1 MIRQRM
7 SQALPIILALFFF
20 VAPSLVFAFDVP
32 RMSSE
37 DLRDKLGQEGL
48 VVVDVRTGRDWK
60 SSEFKIK
67 GAVRAETTEIVK
79 WASAYGKDTTLVLY
93 CA

>member
-1 MIRQRM
+1 MTHQRKSRGLIVLLAFFFCLTATLAFGLDVERM
-7 SQALPIILALFFF
+7 SK
-20 VAPSLVFAFDVP
+20 
-32 RMSSE
+32 E
-37 DLRDKLGQEGL
+37 ELRDTLGQEGL

-67 GAVRAETTEIVK
+67 GAVRLEGDIVK
-79 WASAYGKDTTLVLY
+79 WASQYDKETTLVLY

>member
-1 MIRQRM
+1 MKRM
-7 SQALPIILALFFF
+7 S
-20 VAPSLVFAFDVP
+20 VMLVWMLGFIFCLSAGGTAAELEID
-32 RMSSE
+32 RMTKEELQTQLSDPE
-37 DLRDKLGQEGL
+37 V

-67 GAVRAETTEIVK
+67 GAVRPGDDIVK
-79 WASAYGKDTTLVLY
+79 WAASYAQDTVFVLY

>member
-1 MIRQRM
+1 
-7 SQALPIILALFFF
+7 
-20 VAPSLVFAFDVP
+20 V
-32 RMSSE
+32 
-37 DLRDKLGQEGL
+37 

-67 GAVRAETTEIVK
+67 GAVRYENDIVK
-79 WASAYGKDTTLVLY
+79 WASTYDKDTTLVLY

>member
-1 MIRQRM
+1 MMRQHMYRV
-7 SQALPIILALFFF
+7 LTVGLTLFFCL
-20 VAPSLVFAFDVP
+20 ATTLAFALDVEK
-32 RMSSE
+32 MSKDE
-37 DLRDKLGQEGL
+37 LRGKLAQEGL

-67 GAVRAETTEIVK
+67 GAVRPEADIVK
-79 WASAYGKDTTLVLY
+79 WAAQYDKETTLVLY